1 MPHPYTAWVRAVL
14 LPFAEAALTQ
24 PTHMLH
30 LSWCAPESALEGA
43 HTHWGILT
51 PTHFLPR
58 VLPGMSIPP
67 TVPLSAHRCM
77 ELARMAPA
85 LWEGLDT
92 HMAAFNAPFIN
103 QAHTWDLYVHPAFH
117 RRPVEIGDPN
127 TPSLHN
133 TMPFSTHTDWKKAQA
148 RIGH

>member
-14 LPFAEAALTQ
+14 PPFAEAALAQ

-30 LSWCAPESALEGA
+30 LSWCAPQSSLEGA

-58 VLPGMSIPP
+58 VLPGKPIPP
-67 TVPLSAHRCM
+67 TIPLSAHRRI

-85 LWEGLDT
+85 FWEGLDT
-92 HMAAFNAPFIN
+92 HMAAFNAPFLN
-103 QAHTWDLYVHPAFH
+103 QAYTWDLYVHPTFH
-117 RRPVEIGDPN
+117 RRPSRSGTRTSLPSTTRCPFPP
-127 TPSLHN
+127 TPTEKRHR
-133 TMPFSTHTDWKKAQA
+133 PA
-148 RIGH
+148 